1 MRPCR
6 DRLLDQLM
14 KINEYR
20 TSLFP
25 LSYPSG
31 KPGGRVN
38 WGQCR
43 APKNS
48 ATVKKSHLQ
57 GGLLL
62 RQRRRL
68 LLLQLELGADRWEVA
83 RPYSAWGKFFDM
95 KFKDRVTTRGSLTR
109 SPTLAMVGGR
119 CLVVSIMEEMVE
131 LFSSEGISSE
141 VGWRR
146 LPVQP
151 SGGILWGCQGQSQQR
166 AEPKSCDRA
175 PSEGNCLARSDYG
188 CSLGSRVASNTS
200 FFSL

>member
-1 MRPCR
+1 M
-6 DRLLDQLM
+6 
-14 KINEYR
+14 
-20 TSLFP
+20 
-25 LSYPSG
+25 
-31 KPGGRVN
+31 
-38 WGQCR
+38 
-43 APKNS
+43 
-48 ATVKKSHLQ
+48 
-57 GGLLL
+57 LL

-68 LLLQLELGADRWEVA
+68 LLLQLELGADWWEVA
-83 RPYSAWGKFFDM
+83 RPYSAWSKFFDM

-188 CSLGSRVASNTS
+188 CSLGSKVASNTS

>member
-1 MRPCR
+1 MYLR
-6 DRLLDQLM
+6 
-14 KINEYR
+14 
-20 TSLFP
+20 
-25 LSYPSG
+25 G
-31 KPGGRVN
+31 
-38 WGQCR
+38 
-43 APKNS
+43 
-48 ATVKKSHLQ
+48 LQ
-57 GGLLL
+57 LLL
-62 RQRRRL
+62 RERRQL

-83 RPYSAWGKFFDM
+83 RPYSAWGKFFGM

-109 SPTLAMVGGR
+109 SPTLAMVGVC

-166 AEPKSCDRA
+166 AEPKSCDRS

-188 CSLGSRVASNTS
+188 CSLGSRMASNTS
-200 FFSL
+200 FPSL